1 MKTRLAG
8 LLFIFVLLPLLMI
21 GQNSVT
27 IVSWN
32 SDDMFCDR
40 DVRNR
45 EELRTLSTDLNPDI
59 LLLQEVK
66 SPQVV
71 NAIKT
76 AMGFELFSHSATNFN
91 NKGQN
96 SLSSCKKDRTSF
108 DIGIISRYPISEHY
122 EFTFRADNPSGIPEK
137 IITTDSLILNP
148 GEFSNPN
155 KGYLWARIA
164 EIETIFFA
172 VHLTHSFGDKNC
184 DDRKRSAYQ
193 REVIASSVIR
203 EIERNKIS
211 FPTYRIVV
219 AGDFNIGVNDEKMNG
234 SVIEIDDCLDCEK
247 TDCVDETHA
256 ILQGKIFK
264 TVKMTNLAEGLN
276 QATQR
281 DPKYWYMGP
290 LDNIYV
296 LKETR
301 NSFTA
306 AQRGKDRYGSDHWP
320 VYSNMTY

>member
-1 MKTRLAG
+1 MKTKLAG

-32 SDDMFCDR
+32 SDDMFCDK
-40 DVRNR
+40 DVKNR
-45 EELRTLSTDLNPDI
+45 EELGPLSTDLNPDI

-76 AMGFELFSHSATNFN
+76 AMGLELFSHSATNFN

-96 SLSSCKKDRTSF
+96 SLFSCKRDRTSF
-108 DIGIISRYPISEHY
+108 DIGIISRYSISEHY
-122 EFTFRADNPSGIPEK
+122 EFTFKADNPSGIPEK
-137 IITTDSLILNP
+137 IITTDSLISNSEEFINP
-148 GEFSNPN
+148 T
-155 KGYLWARIA
+155 KGYLWVRIA
-164 EIETIFFA
+164 VIKVIFFA

-184 DDRKRSAYQ
+184 NDRRRSAYQ
-193 REVIASSVIR
+193 REVIASSVMR
-203 EIERNKIS
+203 EIDRNKIS
-211 FPTYRIVV
+211 FPGYRIVV

-234 SVIEIDDCLDCEK
+234 SVIEIDDCSDCEK

-256 ILQGKIFK
+256 ILHGNIFK
-264 TVKMTNLAEGLN
+264 TTKMTNLAEDLN
-276 QATQR
+276 QPTQR

-290 LDNIYV
+290 IDNIYV
-296 LKETR
+296 LEETR
-301 NSFTA
+301 DSFTPA
-306 AQRGKDRYGSDHWP
+306 RRVKTRYGSDHWP
-320 VYSNMTY
+320 VYANMMY